1 MFEAQEHILNQLRAG
16 GDGVSEFK
24 TLKFGRHGVI
34 DPAVESMDGEMVAFA
49 NAAGGTLFLGIDDE
63 GGVEG
68 IPRDR
73 QDGVQAWVAN
83 IAAQNCEPPIR
94 PTIRLQT
101 LDDAVG
107 NARTVMLVEVP
118 RGIYVHRTTGGRY
131 YLRVGSTK
139 RDLRPPELARLFQ
152 ERGRD
157 YVFDE
162 QTAHGAT
169 VAELDRHR
177 LEAHFGRSPAI
188 PWLDLLRN
196 TGVTRRDEHGEDRP
210 TIAGLLVF
218 GREPTRHLPSA
229 FVEAACYG
237 GTRLASEDLLH
248 AEQLSGPL
256 AEQID
261 GAIAFA
267 DHFMHRGRS
276 SATVPYDIEVVDE
289 AVVNAAAHRDY
300 ALSGSK
306 IRLFLFADRLE
317 LYSPGGLPNTI
328 TLEDMAYRTHTRNQ
342 LLVSFLSRIRSR
354 RTGDVFLESRGE
366 GVRKILEGG
375 QTHSGRM
382 PKYELFGEELRLTIW
397 ASVEEPAP

>member
-1 MFEAQEHILNQLRAG
+1 MFEAPDQILNQLRAG
-16 GDGVSEFK
+16 EDGVSEFK
-24 TLKFGRHGVI
+24 TLRFGRHGVT
-34 DPAVESMDGEMVAFA
+34 DPAVESMAGEMVAFA
-49 NAAGGTLFLGIDDE
+49 NSVGGVLFLGVEDD
-63 GGVEG
+63 GRVAG
-68 IPRDR
+68 IPRGR
-73 QDGVQAWVAN
+73 QDAVEAWVAN
-83 IAAQNCEPPIR
+83 LAAQNCEPPIR
-94 PTIRLQT
+94 PTIRLQA
-101 LDDAVG
+101 LEDAAG
-107 NARTVMLVEVP
+107 SRQTIMLVEVP
-118 RGIYVHRTTGGRY
+118 RGIYVHRTAGGRY

-139 RDLRPPELARLFQ
+139 RDLHPPELARLFQ

-162 QTAHGAT
+162 QPAHGAT

-177 LEAHFGRSPAI
+177 LEARFGRSPTI

-210 TIAGLLVF
+210 TVAGLLVF

-237 GTRLASEDLLH
+237 GTKLTSKDLRH
-248 AEQLSGPL
+248 AEQFSGPL
-256 AEQID
+256 ADQID

-267 DHFMHRGRS
+267 DHFMRRGGS
-276 SATVPYDIEVVDE
+276 GATVPYDIEVVDE

-306 IRLFLFADRLE
+306 IRLFLFRDRLE

-366 GVRKILEGG
+366 GVRKILERGEA
-375 QTHSGRM
+375 HSGRT
-382 PKYELFGEELRLTIW
+382 PKYELFGEELRLTVW
-397 ASVEEPAP
+397 ANA